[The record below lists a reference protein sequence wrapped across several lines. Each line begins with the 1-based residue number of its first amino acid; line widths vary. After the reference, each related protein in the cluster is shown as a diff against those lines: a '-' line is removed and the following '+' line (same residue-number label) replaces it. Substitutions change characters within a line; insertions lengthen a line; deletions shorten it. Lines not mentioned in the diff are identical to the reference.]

1 MQRGANHERRSKK
14 NPDRRGPGNVPD
26 PRRRDGSDLPGAQKH
41 AVVHGAARAKSRN
54 ADPAR
59 ARTPGRHQSRPGAG
73 NRQDKRS
80 DLEAQAIERA
90 LGDLW
95 LIGWKEIRNH
105 WNREISNSN
114 NGRRKSQWFNDDR
127 EPETEEEIVN
137 FYSDMDFLIID
148 DLGAEKSTEFSI
160 TTLYIILDR
169 RIRELKTT
177 IITTNL
183 SMSQIEEHLGA
194 RIASRLSEMKNIK
207 INMPDHRKRR

>member
-1 MQRGANHERRSKK
+1 
-14 NPDRRGPGNVPD
+14 
-26 PRRRDGSDLPGAQKH
+26 
-41 AVVHGAARAKSRN
+41 
-54 ADPAR
+54 
-59 ARTPGRHQSRPGAG
+59 
-73 NRQDKRS
+73 
-80 DLEAQAIERA
+80 
-90 LGDLW
+90 
-95 LIGWKEIRNH
+95 
-105 WNREISNSN
+105 
-114 NGRRKSQWFNDDR
+114 
-127 EPETEEEIVN
+127 
-137 FYSDMDFLIID
+137 MDFLIID

>member
-80 DLEAQAIERA
+80 DLEAQAIDRA

-105 WNREISNSN
+105 WNREIS
-114 NGRRKSQWFNDDR
+114 
-127 EPETEEEIVN
+127 
-137 FYSDMDFLIID
+137 
-148 DLGAEKSTEFSI
+148 
-160 TTLYIILDR
+160 
-169 RIRELKTT
+169 IRT
-177 IITTNL
+177 
-183 SMSQIEEHLGA
+183 MQ
-194 RIASRLSEMKNIK
+194 RIAQR
-207 INMPDHRKRR
+207 INMPMVHVGNKPCILRETLALIKLRMQAMPAIKGK